1 MKVIISAD
9 RTCDLPNEVQQ
20 KFNVPLIPYHII
32 LEGKDYLDGV
42 TIDLQ
47 EIFTRFKERD
57 AIPLTAAVNIDE
69 YVDFFNQIKESHEE
83 RVEIVHIT
91 LGSSLTSSYQNC
103 VFAAEKVGG
112 VYPVDSCTLCSA
124 SGLMVMDAVRMAEQ
138 GKSALEIK
146 AWLHAHR
153 NDYRATFII
162 DTCDFLKAG
171 GRCSSIAALA
181 SSKLRIKPCVVVHNS
196 ARGAMKVQRTYRG
209 KMERVL
215 KHYIRDLL
223 KQYPNID
230 RSECVLATTELN
242 PDADERKMMQEIL
255 EKENAFDN
263 IYFATAS
270 CTIGA
275 HCGPGTYALMFR
287 TK

>member
-1 MKVIISAD
+1 MRVIISAD
-9 RTCDLPNEVQQ
+9 RTSDLPDEVLE
-20 KFNVPLIPYHII
+20 KYNVPLVPYHII

-42 TIDLQ
+42 TITLE
-47 EIFTRFKERD
+47 EIFERFKEKG
-57 AIPLTAAVNIDE
+57 ALPLTAAVNVDE
-69 YVDFFNQIKESHEE
+69 YVSFFNLIKESCGEPC
-83 RVEIVHIT
+83 EIVHIT

-103 VFAAEKVGG
+103 ILAAEKVGN

-124 SGLMVMDAVRMAEQ
+124 TGLMVMDACEMARQ
-138 GKSALEIK
+138 GKSGLEIK

-153 NDYRATFII
+153 NDYKASFII

-181 SSKLRIKPCVVVHNS
+181 TSKLRIKPCIVVDNS

-215 KHYIRDLL
+215 KHYLRDLL
-223 KQYPNID
+223 KQHPNID
-230 RSECVLATTELN
+230 LRECVLATTQLD
-242 PDADERKMMQEIL
+242 PQADERPAMKAYL
-255 EKENAFDN
+255 EKESAFEH
-263 IYFATAS
+263 IYMATAS

-275 HCGPGTYALMFR
+275 HCGPGTYALLFR

>member
-9 RTCDLPNEVQQ
+9 RTCDLPPELLE
-20 KFNVPLIPYHII
+20 KYNVPLIPYHII
-32 LEGKDYLDGV
+32 LGGKDYLDSV
-42 TIDLQ
+42 TIDLA
-47 EIFTRFKERD
+47 EIFARFKDEG
-57 AIPLTAAVNIDE
+57 ALPLTAAVNIDE
-69 YVDFFNQIKESHEE
+69 YVAFFNQIRESYDEP
-83 RVEIVHIT
+83 VEIVHIT

-124 SGLMVMDAVRMAEQ
+124 TGLMVLDAVRMAEE
-138 GKSALEIK
+138 GKSGLEIK

-171 GRCSSIAALA
+171 GRCSSVAALA
-181 SSKLRIKPCVVVHNS
+181 TSKLRIKPCIVVHNS
-196 ARGAMKVQRTYRG
+196 ACGAMKVQRTYRG
-209 KMERVL
+209 KIERVL

-230 RSECVLATTELN
+230 RSECVLATTELD
-242 PDADERKMMQEIL
+242 PEADQRPMMQEIL
-255 EKENAFDN
+255 EKEDAFDN
-263 IYFATAS
+263 IYYATAS